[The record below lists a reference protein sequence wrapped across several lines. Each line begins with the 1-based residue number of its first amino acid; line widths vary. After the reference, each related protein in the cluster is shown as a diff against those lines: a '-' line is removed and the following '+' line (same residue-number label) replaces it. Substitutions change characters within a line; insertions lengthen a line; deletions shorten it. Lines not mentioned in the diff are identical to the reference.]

1 MRRRIL
7 ALLLVAVIGQAVD
20 AAPAFRDVT
29 AASGLDFRHFGPKV
43 DPRLHNLGPWFTAL
57 GAGGAMG
64 DVNNDGLL
72 DLYLTNS
79 LAGHRNALWINR
91 GGLRFEDEGDAWG
104 VSRLND
110 QDAFSMMSLI
120 VDFDN
125 DGFNDLLVVRFG
137 ESLLFRNVDGRGFER
152 IGDPFEGI
160 EGHRNPVAAVAF
172 DYDLDG
178 DLDLY
183 LGAYFPDVNLTNL
196 TADTNILH
204 ESWEAARDG
213 GTNVLLENTGDFR
226 FVDRTAESG
235 LGDTGWTLAIG
246 TGDLDKD
253 GWIDLYVANDFG
265 TDKIYRNLGDGTFED
280 MSRTSIG
287 VDTKKGMNAEMGD
300 YDNDGF
306 LDIYVTNITEPY
318 LNECN
323 MLWKNNGDFTFSD
336 VSSILGVC
344 DTKWGWGAKFIDYDA
359 DGFQDLYVLNGFI
372 SGGERDYIE
381 ILMPIMLDSDV
392 DLGDTMNWPALGEM
406 SFSGYERNVLFRNSE
421 GFDFEDVSAANGV
434 DLERDGRGLMVG
446 DLDRDGDEDMV
457 VLNANQN
464 AVLFENVAERN
475 GNWIMLE
482 LEGVRSN
489 RLGIGTKVTA
499 YTESGLH
506 HRETNA
512 GNGFES
518 QSTPIAHIGLGDAD
532 RVAELEVI
540 WTTGEIQYFQ
550 DVAVNRRYRLREGG
564 ELLPVEDV
572 TIAAKGGRA
581 PASPRP

>member
-1 MRRRIL
+1 
-7 ALLLVAVIGQAVD
+7 
-20 AAPAFRDVT
+20 
-29 AASGLDFRHFGPKV
+29 
-43 DPRLHNLGPWFTAL
+43 
-57 GAGGAMG
+57 
-64 DVNNDGLL
+64 
-72 DLYLTNS
+72 
-79 LAGHRNALWINR
+79 
-91 GGLRFEDEGDAWG
+91 
-104 VSRLND
+104 
-110 QDAFSMMSLI
+110 MMSLI

-137 ESLLFRNVDGRGFER
+137 ESLLFRNVGGRGFER

-183 LGAYFPDVNLTNL
+183 LGAYFPDVDLTNL

-213 GTNVLLENTGDFR
+213 GTNVLLENAGDFT
-226 FVDRTAESG
+226 FVDRTWEAG

-265 TDKIYRNLGDGTFED
+265 TDKLYRNLGDGTFED
-280 MSRTSIG
+280 VSRTSIG

-392 DLGDTMNWPALGEM
+392 DLGNTMNWPALGEM
-406 SFSGYERNVLFRNSE
+406 SFSGYERNVLFRNNE
-421 GFDFEDVSAANGV
+421 GFDFEDVGAANNV
-434 DLERDGRGLMVG
+434 DIEHDGRGLMVG

-457 VLNANQN
+457 VLNANQK
-464 AVLFENVAERN
+464 AVA
-475 GNWIMLE
+475 
-482 LEGVRSN
+482 
-489 RLGIGTKVTA
+489 
-499 YTESGLH
+499 
-506 HRETNA
+506 
-512 GNGFES
+512 
-518 QSTPIAHIGLGDAD
+518 
-532 RVAELEVI
+532 
-540 WTTGEIQYFQ
+540 
-550 DVAVNRRYRLREGG
+550 LRERRRAQRQLDHARARRRTVEPAGHRHQG
-564 ELLPVEDV
+564 SLPIPRATCITARRMRATVSKARARRSPISVIGNARRDRR
-572 TIAAKGGRA
+572 ARGDLDDGRN
-581 PASPRP
+581 PALPGTWR